1 MSFEDDL
8 SAVEEHVAEAR
19 RMVQRQ
25 KGLIVRLGAAGASTL
40 DAQRIFGCWNRTFGD
55 WRTIEISSRP
65 ILVARLMTSGRPLAE
80 ELREV
85 YPDTVNKVVD
95 LFVRITADEK
105 ALSALHQARP
115 PGVMEHL
122 LSAELHAR
130 DSIASLATRRRF

>member
-1 MSFEDDL
+1 
-8 SAVEEHVAEAR
+8 
-19 RMVQRQ
+19 
-25 KGLIVRLGAAGASTL
+25 
-40 DAQRIFGCWNRTFGD
+40 
-55 WRTIEISSRP
+55 
-65 ILVARLMTSGRPLAE
+65 MTSGRPLAE

-130 DSIASLATRRRF
+130 GTRSLHSRHAVASNFGVLVRLEQRPPNLAPAAAANGCGVRHIHGASVRPRRLGKQLRAARRGAAAGATV